1 MKKYIKYLIIVLL
14 ILITTGCVTNY
25 KRSDIAKY
33 VRNEIGIRN
42 FSVSRTYQVFEDEDG
57 YDDRYWTVYDKNNDL
72 EFYVIDDYFYQS
84 EMTSNHL
91 ETDYY
96 DRYYVKYADKINK
109 LSNVTYEKIEGY
121 EHELAINLQCTYI
134 NKKELKDCYDTI
146 SNINYVFGGKAN
158 FPVYIKYIDSKNMN
172 RTYFAD
178 YTCGL
183 SSIDTYK
190 DDLYYNYFY
199 AGYILDDSNILSD
212 MSTYEYS
219 NLLTNKNNVPLV
231 EKDSNESIVKE
242 YNNMFCSTS
251 CLISYNTLYD
261 VLKDEGYNVIGD
273 NHNYKV
279 YYKND
284 VYEFSDSFEEYSFTK
299 NGYAYYYK
307 KNGIKVDAAYSHSW
321 ERVLLPRDV
330 NEMFGLQLYCDWHK
344 N

>member
-1 MKKYIKYLIIVLL
+1 
-14 ILITTGCVTNY
+14 
-25 KRSDIAKY
+25 
-33 VRNEIGIRN
+33 
-42 FSVSRTYQVFEDEDG
+42 
-57 YDDRYWTVYDKNNDL
+57 
-72 EFYVIDDYFYQS
+72 
-84 EMTSNHL
+84 
-91 ETDYY
+91 
-96 DRYYVKYADKINK
+96 
-109 LSNVTYEKIEGY
+109 
-121 EHELAINLQCTYI
+121 
-134 NKKELKDCYDTI
+134 
-146 SNINYVFGGKAN
+146 
-158 FPVYIKYIDSKNMN
+158 
-172 RTYFAD
+172 
-178 YTCGL
+178 
-183 SSIDTYK
+183 
-190 DDLYYNYFY
+190 
-199 AGYILDDSNILSD
+199 

-261 VLKDEGYNVIGD
+261 VLKDEDYNVIGD

-321 ERVLLPRDV
+321 ERVLLPKDV